1 MGHSNSESSSLT
13 AGRLASVD
21 AYRGFTM
28 LAMASAGLSLAGL
41 LKQHNLD
48 WLAHQLDHE
57 EWQGCTAWDLIQ
69 PSFMF
74 LVGVAMPFSFAR
86 RQQQGATWGSQFR
99 HALIRCLMLALI
111 GMLMDTYFDHV
122 VYIQFIRVLQQIALA
137 YIPAFLVLHLGP
149 RIQAAALLAILAI
162 HPALYVLYAQAQ
174 GLESACEPGV
184 NLGTR
189 IDEWLSLPDLLSRHI
204 SFMPVSKGHY
214 VTFNALSSAS
224 TILSG
229 VLAGELLGSRTSAIV
244 KFLWLMVTGIG
255 CLYLGIALTPYV
267 PMIKRLW
274 TTSFAVYAGGWT
286 LIVMAGFYLIVDI
299 LKIRSW
305 AFPLIVVGMNSI
317 IMYVFSS
324 MFRADINQVV
334 EPFLRLADPPT
345 EVFVFLVAL
354 AALGLKWLFCYWLY
368 RHKVFVKV

>member
-1 MGHSNSESSSLT
+1 MGHSSSDSSSLP
-13 AGRLASVD
+13 AGRLISVD

-41 LKQHNLD
+41 LNQHNLHG
-48 WLAHQLDHE
+48 LAHQLDHE

-99 HALIRCLMLALI
+99 HALIRCLLLALI
-111 GMLMDTYFDHV
+111 GMLMDTYFEHI

-137 YIPAFLVLHLGP
+137 YILVFLVLHLGP
-149 RIQAAALLAILAI
+149 RIQGAVLVAVLAV
-162 HPALYVLYAQAQ
+162 HPALYLLYARAH
-174 GLESACEPGV
+174 GLENAWQPDA

-189 IDEWLSLPDLLSRHI
+189 IDEWLSVPSLLSQHI

-214 VTFNALSSAS
+214 VTFNAFSSAA
-224 TILSG
+224 TLLSG
-229 VLAGELLGSRTSAIV
+229 VLVGELLRSRQSAFI
-244 KFLWLMVTGIG
+244 KFLVMLLAGIG
-255 CLYLGIALTPYV
+255 CLFMGEALTPIV

-286 LIVMAGFYLIVDI
+286 LILMAGFYLVIDV
-299 LKIRSW
+299 LELRSW
-305 AFPLIVVGMNSI
+305 AFPLVVVGMNSI
-317 IMYVFSS
+317 AMYVFSS
-324 MFRADINQVV
+324 MLRSENNHVV
-334 EPFLRLADPPT
+334 EPFLQLAKMPQ
-345 EVFVFLVAL
+345 EVFVFLVAV

-368 RHKVFVKV
+368 RHKIFVRV

>member
-1 MGHSNSESSSLT
+1 
-13 AGRLASVD
+13 
-21 AYRGFTM
+21 
-28 LAMASAGLSLAGL
+28 
-41 LKQHNLD
+41 
-48 WLAHQLDHE
+48 
-57 EWQGCTAWDLIQ
+57 
-69 PSFMF
+69 MF

-86 RQQQGATWGSQFR
+86 RQQQGATWSSQLR

-111 GMLMDTYFDHV
+111 GMLMDTYFEHV

-149 RIQAAALLAILAI
+149 RIQATALLAILAI
-162 HPALYVLYAQAQ
+162 HPAMYVLYARAQ
-174 GLESACEPGV
+174 GLESAWEPGV

-189 IDEWLSLPDLLSRHI
+189 IDEWLSVPALLSHHI
-204 SFMPVSKGHY
+204 SFMPVSKWHY
-214 VTFNALSSAS
+214 VTFNALSSAG

-229 VLAGELLGSRTSAIV
+229 VLAGELLGSRTSAIF
-244 KFLWLMVTGIG
+244 KYLLLMAAGIG
-255 CLYLGIALTPYV
+255 CLYLGIALTPHV

-299 LKIRSW
+299 LKIRRW

-324 MFRADINQVV
+324 IFRSDINQVV